1 MKICGPKYA
10 LCGLILSVWGI
21 FQLFLMGIFFYTKS
35 VALVEDLPIG
45 EEKAEQTFT
54 KATAFYAIA
63 DRGYKQNA
71 YNCWIAACIYVLTF
85 LFSGHQFYINSRSSL
100 SV

>member
-10 LCGLILSVWGI
+10 LCGLILSTWGI
-21 FQLFLMGIFFYTKS
+21 FQLFLMGIFFYVKS
-35 VALVEDLPIG
+35 VALVEDLPLEG
-45 EEKAEQTFT
+45 TFEDSDH
-54 KATAFYAIA
+54 FYREA
-63 DRGYKQNA
+63 DRSYTQNA

>member
-10 LCGLILSVWGI
+10 LCGLILSTWGI
-21 FQLFLMGIFFYTKS
+21 FQLLLMGIFFYVKS
-35 VALVEDLPIG
+35 VALVEDLPLDDI
-45 EEKAEQTFT
+45 KDYND
-54 KATAFYAIA
+54 FYAEA
-63 DRGYKQNA
+63 DRSYKQNA
-71 YNCWIAACIYVLTF
+71 YNCWIAACIYILTF